1 MSGGGFRPAVLWEL
15 PDEASPLSIGMQP
28 FSVLATQVL
37 HPVCTRS
44 KARPA
49 RGGVWGYRD
58 PIRQLKQTQDLGS
71 YMRLGVAWLFTK
83 PTDVG

>member
-28 FSVLATQVL
+28 FSVLATQVP

-44 KARPA
+44 KTRPA
-49 RGGVWGYRD
+49 RGRGIETLLDSWNR
-58 PIRQLKQTQDLGS
+58 PRILG
-71 YMRLGVAWLFTK
+71 LA
-83 PTDVG
+83 